1 MRHAPCGT
9 RCFAVADGLPRNF
22 TPGQGWMGA
31 SRFLEIVRNL
41 GGPAGMKAVEDA
53 IWAYTAAA
61 IDHLG
66 RSVADARTLKA
77 LPPDRRFAAW
87 LEMAGTLKKCVADQI
102 RLLHDVEGRRA
113 GFESGIAALKYGR
126 KLMAAVHR
134 APQRRDAPPEG
145 FPEGRPVPDTSSP
158 EWKEIVRAAEEVLKY
173 NEKYCGRPG
182 GRRGITSSR

>member
-1 MRHAPCGT
+1 M
-9 RCFAVADGLPRNF
+9 ADELPRNF
-22 TPGQGWMGA
+22 MPSQGWMGA
-31 SRFLEIVRNL
+31 SRFLRIVQNL
-41 GGPAGMKAVEDA
+41 GGSTGMKAVEDA
-53 IWAYTAAA
+53 IWAYTSAA

-66 RSVADARTLKA
+66 KSVADAKTLKA

-126 KLMAAVHR
+126 KLMAAVHC
-134 APQRRDAPPEG
+134 APQRRDAPLEG
-145 FPEGRPVPDTSSP
+145 FPEGKPIPDTSSP

-173 NEKYCGRPG
+173 NEKYCGRSSG
-182 GRRGITSSR
+182 GGGITSSR